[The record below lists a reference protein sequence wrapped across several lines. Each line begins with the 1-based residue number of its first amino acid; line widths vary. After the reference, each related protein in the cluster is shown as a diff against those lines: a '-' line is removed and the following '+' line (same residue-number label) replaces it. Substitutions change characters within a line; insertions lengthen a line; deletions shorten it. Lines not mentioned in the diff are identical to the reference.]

1 MLLYDLS
8 ASSNPDFQ
16 ISKANIG
23 SIWTTSTMMNATSIR
38 NITFFQFRDKLFK
51 VNELMC
57 ATFARSKVTL

>member
-38 NITFFQFRDKLFK
+38 NITPGGVSQRF
-51 VNELMC
+51 
-57 ATFARSKVTL
+57 